1 MLIQELSPLS
11 SIRQLDPLGVER
23 RTDIRRLR
31 VFIVDTV
38 PDIHYDPKS
47 SWEIDI
53 PGCRGSSGDGKFNP
67 GISTDPQEKSSDI
80 QPIGSVGPIGRVN
93 VYPVRS

>member
-31 VFIVDTV
+31 VLIVDPV
-38 PDIHYDPKS
+38 IDVHYDSKS
-47 SWEIDI
+47 SCEIDI
-53 PGCRGSSGDGKFNP
+53 PGSRSACGDGKFNP
-67 GISTDPQEKSSDI
+67 GISTNPQEKSSDI
-80 QPIGSVGPIGRVN
+80 QPIGTIGPIGRVN